1 MLEQNEMVLKF
12 GQVRIQDRGEGTVR
26 RTFDRYGNLTH
37 DFLTSPEHA
46 GPDTTQME
54 ERGYRRSLFMP
65 EFDTLLTGEEVARNL
80 SVSKDL
86 NQDHWSRVRNGQKK
100 QRGLPQM
107 LFCENGSEVTWLLF
121 GRLVRSA
128 SSVRIFKTGEGAAIT
143 MAAPSNY
150 CSRNLFELVR
160 EKGLEPPR
168 ISPLGPKPSAS
179 AISPLPLSCP
189 LRTSSG

>member
-46 GPDTTQME
+46 GPDSTQME

-80 SVSKDL
+80 KVSKDL
-86 NQDHWSRVRNGQKK
+86 GPGSLVAGTEWSEKAARSSADAVLRER
-100 QRGLPQM
+100 QRGYM
-107 LFCENGSEVTWLLF
+107 
-121 GRLVRSA
+121 A
-128 SSVRIFKTGEGAAIT
+128 SVRE
-143 MAAPSNY
+143 
-150 CSRNLFELVR
+150 
-160 EKGLEPPR
+160 
-168 ISPLGPKPSAS
+168 
-179 AISPLPLSCP
+179 
-189 LRTSSG
+189 TSS